1 MDAWWLDKGD
11 SMETVVRSVRDLDQN
26 DRSALERIVGH
37 ELAETEQVAVTV
49 VKANAAPSQ
58 GDPAGPLAVDEVPE
72 WWKIYE
78 GLTEQEIDELDRA
91 IRQRADLTR
100 DTP

>member
-1 MDAWWLDKGD
+1 
-11 SMETVVRSVRDLDQN
+11 METIVRPVCDLDQI

-37 ELAETEQVAVTV
+37 ALTETEQVVVTV
-49 VKANAAPSQ
+49 VNLNLEPSHVQ
-58 GDPAGPLAVDEVPE
+58 ASGQISAEVPE

-78 GLTEQEIDELDRA
+78 GLSDQEIDELDKA

-100 DTP
+100 DIP

>member
-1 MDAWWLDKGD
+1 
-11 SMETVVRSVRDLDQN
+11 METIVRPVRDLDHI

-37 ELAETEQVAVTV
+37 ELTESEQVVVTV
-49 VKANAAPSQ
+49 VNFVNRAGQDDAVGK
-58 GDPAGPLAVDEVPE
+58 PASDDVPD
-72 WWKIYE
+72 WWKIYD
-78 GLTEQEIDELDRA
+78 GLSDQEIDELDQA